1 MAVVK
6 IVSNPYEKKVSFFRL
21 DDIST
26 SWMPVNAVNNEN
38 SKLISSDLTDGFFPF
53 KVKEIIDI
61 IITEYD
67 DGEGPIKIVFEGT
80 NDEYNEL
87 VSLYSGEEYKGKIS
101 VKQSTRYIENA
112 REILPDIIGIF
123 KELNPIINDS
133 IGSEKI
139 AGDLERF
146 SDASSDVIP
155 ICVIGNYS
163 AGKSTFIN
171 ALIGKEI
178 LPSGENPITAKIFKI
193 TQSESENTAKVKFE
207 FDGSPIV
214 INFNGASYNF
224 DGLEEDNKITTL
236 IKKALD
242 DSEDNNLIRNIYD
255 VLTVINDFSVD
266 DDADLV
272 GNLIEVEVFF
282 NSYISNNSNIPFMV
296 FDTPGSNSVS
306 NKKHLEVLKE
316 AMAGMSNGI
325 PVFVS
330 EYSKLDTTDNEG
342 LFNIF
347 NSIDNLDNRFAMI
360 IVNKADVAGLPPK
373 GFSEADERKTLR
385 LFIPKSLYSGGIYF
399 VSSLMGLGSKNNGNF
414 IDEYSSETFEKAK
427 PNYSD
432 PADKYYKSLYLYDI
446 MPGQIKKAAVSS
458 AKAQTNLIYANSGL
472 FCIENDILTFA
483 KKYSSYDKCTQSQ
496 MFLNSI
502 LDKTVDELTAKKNDA
517 ETRKTN
523 SIDLFN
529 KHKEDLIEKL
539 ETSGEKFFEDSSNN
553 YPVAMSSTVSS
564 CESEIKKNELESQLK
579 EITEQ
584 LKLMKNYEGLKSE
597 KASSQK
603 KVLSNFFENS
613 IDVFKEKMK
622 KESLKKLNDTLKE
635 NQKDAKEDS
644 DELKEALRQISEEAS
659 ETLLQ
664 RIIDLYEE
672 KTERAQKVI
681 NAHSIEYWN
690 IKTKAARELLQ
701 NVVSDSRG
709 INEDEIAELS
719 NIILEFPELVLSENK
734 AEEIFAIENFKKKL
748 LFSDNVKLK
757 LEKLANVYTREYGDF
772 LKNLV
777 NNTNSDH
784 ASGFRAWLGM
794 LLSKLKDNV
803 VTYNQ
808 ILRDEQLLIDKL
820 IEEINSLEEK
830 QSLLNNGISKISEMI
845 SWKEA

>member
-6 IVSNPYEKKVSFFRL
+6 IESNPYEKKVSFFRL
-21 DDIST
+21 DDT
-26 SWMPVNAVNNEN
+26 SNSWVPVNTVNNEN
-38 SKLISSDLTDGFFPF
+38 SKLICSGLVEGFFPF
-53 KVKEIIDI
+53 KLKEIVDIVID
-61 IITEYD
+61 EYD
-67 DGEGPIKIVFEGT
+67 DGKDPIKIIFEGT

-87 VSLYSGEEYKGKIS
+87 VSLCSDDEYKAKTIVEKS
-101 VKQSTRYIENA
+101 PRFIENA
-112 REILPDIIGIF
+112 REILPDIISIF

-133 IGSEKI
+133 IGTDKI

-146 SDASSDVIP
+146 SDASSDIIP

-193 TQSESENTAKVKFE
+193 TQSTSENTAKVKFD

-214 INFNGASYNF
+214 IEF
-224 DGLEEDNKITTL
+224 DGDSYSFDDLGEDNTITTL
-236 IKKALD
+236 IKKVLD
-242 DSEDNNLIRNIYD
+242 NSEDNNLIRNIYD
-255 VLTVINDFSVD
+255 VLTVINDFSIE

-282 NSYISNNSNIPFMV
+282 NSYITNNSNIPFMV

-316 AMAGMSNGI
+316 AMTGMSNGI

-399 VSSLMGLGSKNNGNF
+399 VSSVMGLGAKNKGNF
-414 IDEYSSETFEKAK
+414 IDDYSAETFEKAK

-432 PADKYYKSLYLYDI
+432 STDKYYKSLYKYNI
-446 MPGQIKKAAVSS
+446 MPGQIKKATVTAAASCSDLV
-458 AKAQTNLIYANSGL
+458 YANSGL
-472 FCIENDILTFA
+472 FSIESDILTFA

-502 LDKTVDELTAKKNDA
+502 LDKTVDELIAKKNDA
-517 ETRKTN
+517 ETRKIN

-529 KHKEDLIEKL
+529 KHKEDLINKL
-539 ETSGEKFFEDSSNN
+539 ETSGDKFFEESSKN
-553 YPVAMSSTVSS
+553 YSDAMSSTVSS

-579 EITEQ
+579 EITDQ
-584 LKLMKNYEGLKSE
+584 LKLEKNFEVVKSE
-597 KASSQK
+597 KSSSQK
-603 KVLSNFFENS
+603 KVLANLFENS
-613 IDVFKEKMK
+613 KDVFKEKMN
-622 KESLKKLNDTLKE
+622 KESLKKLNETLLENRKE
-635 NQKDAKEDS
+635 AKEDS
-644 DELKEALRQISEEAS
+644 EELKEVLRQISEEAS
-659 ETLLQ
+659 KTLLQ

-672 KTERAQKVI
+672 KTERAQKII
-681 NAHSIEYWN
+681 NSHSIEYWK
-690 IKTKAARELLQ
+690 IKTKTARELLQ

-719 NIILEFPELVLSENK
+719 NIILEFPELVLSENN
-734 AEEIFAIENFKKKL
+734 AEEIFTIDNFKKKL

-757 LEKLANVYTREYGDF
+757 LEKLAGVYTKEYSDF
-772 LKNLV
+772 LKDLI
-777 NNTNSDH
+777 NNTTGDH

-794 LLSKLKDNV
+794 LLSKLKENV
-803 VTYNQ
+803 VSYNQ